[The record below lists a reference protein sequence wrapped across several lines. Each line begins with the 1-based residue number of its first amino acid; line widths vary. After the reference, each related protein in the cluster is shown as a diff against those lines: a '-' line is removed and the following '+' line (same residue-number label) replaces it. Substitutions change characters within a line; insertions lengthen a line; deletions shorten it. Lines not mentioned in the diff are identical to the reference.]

1 MTAVVATYAGRS
13 YMQEAGGTG
22 PYFGHYKLG
31 DELDRDAAWVELLKS
46 WPYKAL
52 ASEDATR
59 AAHFAIDVQNY
70 ADAAGEAIE
79 AAAFVMTLSEAVPG
93 WPAAVHAERR
103 AVAKR
108 DALEARLLGAKERH
122 WPDAQ
127 ICGRRSDIVR
137 CQ

>member
-13 YMQEAGGTG
+13 FTQEVCGTG

-31 DELDRDAAWVELLKS
+31 DELDVNAAWVELLKS
-46 WPYKAL
+46 WPQKAL
-52 ASEDATR
+52 ASDDATA

-70 ADAAGEAIE
+70 GDAAAEAIQ
-79 AAAFVMTLSEAVPG
+79 AAAFVMTLSSTVQG

-108 DALEARLLGAKERH
+108 DALEARLLGGKERH
-122 WPDAQ
+122 WPDAN
-127 ICGRRSDIVR
+127 IHGRRSNVVR

>member
-1 MTAVVATYAGRS
+1 MHKVC
-13 YMQEAGGTG
+13 GTG

-31 DELDRDAAWVELLKS
+31 DELDAEAAWVELLKS
-46 WPYKAL
+46 WPLHAL
-52 ASEDATR
+52 ASDDATR

-70 ADAAGEAIE
+70 GDAAAEAIE
-79 AAAFVMTLSEAVPG
+79 AAALVMTLSDTVAG

-108 DALEARLLGAKERH
+108 DVLEARLLGGKEGH
-122 WPDAQ
+122 WPDAN
-127 ICGRRSDIVR
+127 IHGPRSEVGR